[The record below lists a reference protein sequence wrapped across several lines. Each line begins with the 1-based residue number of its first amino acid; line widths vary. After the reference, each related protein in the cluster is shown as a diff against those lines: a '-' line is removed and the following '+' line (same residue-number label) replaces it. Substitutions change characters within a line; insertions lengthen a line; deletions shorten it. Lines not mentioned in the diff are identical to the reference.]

1 MVLVLA
7 SFGFLSLIFGAL
19 GARLG
24 FLALFFCLNFAAMNA
39 FLNPAARSPRPQ
51 VPRFAILVAGGSG
64 TRMGADRPKQFLLLR
79 GEPVLLHTL
88 RRLAEPALGVAAL
101 VVVLPAGQLDVW
113 RQLCAEHHVTI
124 AHALVAGGATR
135 WASVK
140 AGLGALSEHAAGLVA
155 VHDGV
160 RPLVPRLVVERTY
173 AAAATHAAAAAAVMP
188 KDSVRLVSP
197 HGSAAQNRNRLRLMQ
212 TPQTFEIDLLRRAY
226 AMPELASFTDDA
238 TVVDDLCRVQLVEGD
253 YRNLKIT
260 TPEDLVIAEALLA
273 MGE

>member
-1 MVLVLA
+1 
-7 SFGFLSLIFGAL
+7 
-19 GARLG
+19 
-24 FLALFFCLNFAAMNA
+24 
-39 FLNPAARSPRPQ
+39 
-51 VPRFAILVAGGSG
+51 VPRFAIIVAGGSG
-64 TRMGADRPKQFLLLR
+64 TRMAADRPKQFLLLR

-88 RRLAEPALGVAAL
+88 RRLAEPALGITEL
-101 VVVLPAGQLDVW
+101 IVVLPADQLTAW
-113 RQLCAEHHVTI
+113 QQLCEQHRVGIPHR
-124 AHALVAGGATR
+124 LVPGGATR

-140 AGLGALSEHAAGLVA
+140 AGLAALSEYPEGLVA

-160 RPLVPRLVVERTY
+160 RPLVSRLVVERTF

-188 KDSVRLVSP
+188 KDSVRLVSQ
-197 HGSAAQNRNRLRLMQ
+197 HGSTAQNRSRLRLMQ

-260 TPEDLVIAEALLA
+260 TPEDLIIAEALLRA
-273 MGE
+273 TE

>member
-1 MVLVLA
+1 MKFPASQTPQPQPPLA
-7 SFGFLSLIFGAL
+7 PGAL
-19 GARLG
+19 
-24 FLALFFCLNFAAMNA
+24 
-39 FLNPAARSPRPQ
+39 
-51 VPRFAILVAGGSG
+51 VPRFAVLVAGGSG
-64 TRMGADRPKQFLLLR
+64 SRMAADRPKQFLLLR

-88 RRLAEPALGVAAL
+88 RRFADPTLGVTEIIL
-101 VVVLPAGQLDVW
+101 VLPADQLATW
-113 RQLCAEHHVTI
+113 QGLCTQFDVTI
-124 AHALVAGGATR
+124 PHRLVAGGATR

-140 AGLGALSEHAAGLVA
+140 AGLAALSAHPEGLVA

-160 RPLVPRLVVERTY
+160 RPLVSRQVVERTY
-173 AAAATHAAAAAAVMP
+173 AAAATHAAAAAAVLP

-197 HGSAAQNRNRLRLMQ
+197 QGSAAQNRSRLRLMQ

-226 AMPELASFTDDA
+226 AMPELATFTDDA

-260 TPEDLVIAEALLA
+260 TPEDLVVAEAFLS

>member
-1 MVLVLA
+1 MPDFRQPTPTNQKPPRLA
-7 SFGFLSLIFGAL
+7 I
-19 GARLG
+19 
-24 FLALFFCLNFAAMNA
+24 
-39 FLNPAARSPRPQ
+39 
-51 VPRFAILVAGGSG
+51 IVAGGSG

-88 RRLAEPALGVAAL
+88 RRLAAPALGVAEI
-101 VVVLPAGQLDVW
+101 VVVLPAEQVSTW
-113 RQLCAEHHVTI
+113 QQLCQEFGVSIPHR
-124 AHALVAGGATR
+124 LVAGGATR

-140 AGLGALSEHAAGLVA
+140 AGLAALKGHAQGLVA

-160 RPLVPRLVVERTY
+160 RPLVSTAVIERTY
-173 AAAATHAAAAAAVMP
+173 AAATVHAAAAAAVQP

-197 HGSAAQNRNRLRLMQ
+197 HGSAAQNRQRLRLMQ

-238 TVVDDLCRVQLVEGD
+238 TVVDDLCRVQLVDGD

-260 TPEDLVIAEALLA
+260 TPEDLLVAEALF
-273 MGE
+273 GTT